1 LYRTNGEVL
10 AVVEA
15 KRTSREPRVGKQ
27 QVLEYVT
34 AIEKK
39 QSFRPFAF
47 MANGEDGQNAD
58 SGFGIAE
65 GRFFN
70 PTSRFRIPKS
80 SLLRIAISEDM
91 LDTGGDFHEVVNL
104 AFMEPVNSQNRFW

>member
-1 LYRTNGEVL
+1 LEENLITAQLIYSRTPFVSRFQKGKNPKSEVPSGDHL
-10 AVVEA
+10 EGGA
-15 KRTSREPRVGKQ
+15 GKY
-27 QVLEYVT
+27 EC
-34 AIEKK
+34 
-39 QSFRPFAF
+39 
-47 MANGEDGQNAD
+47 
-58 SGFGIAE
+58 GIRIWDC
-65 GRFFN
+65 GRKFFN